1 MASSEPDRG
10 RPGRLRRSATELL
23 TAWQA
28 PDDAQEAL
36 RRAYLQHIEAYDN
49 ALLRECRAGHITAS
63 TLVVD
68 AARERM
74 LLTLH
79 PIVGRWLQTGGH
91 CEATDA
97 DIVAAAAREA
107 REESGIAGLTIDP
120 DPLRLDRHAVR
131 CRPPQGQPIELH
143 HLDVQFLAL
152 APAGA
157 VASRSEESDDLRW
170 FAWDAPPA
178 GLDASVAALMSSAR
192 LRMFR

>member
-1 MASSEPDRG
+1 MGTSEPGLARLAG
-10 RPGRLRRSATELL
+10 LRRSATELL

-28 PDDAQEAL
+28 PDDEQEAL
-36 RRAYLQHIEAYDN
+36 RRAYLHHIDVYDN

-68 AARERM
+68 AAHERM

-97 DIVAAAAREA
+97 DITAAAAREA
-107 REESGIAGLTIDP
+107 REESGIVGLTIDP

-131 CRPPQGQPIELH
+131 CRPPQGPPAELH

-157 VASRSEESDDLRW
+157 VATRSAESDDLRW
-170 FAWDAPPA
+170 FAWDAPPTD
-178 GLDASVAALMSSAR
+178 LDGSVAALMASAR
-192 LRMFR
+192 VRMSR

>member
-1 MASSEPDRG
+1 MRTSGSG
-10 RPGRLRRSATELL
+10 LRRSTTELL

-28 PDDAQEAL
+28 PDDEQEEL
-36 RRAYLQHIEAYDN
+36 RRAYLHHIETHDN

-68 AARERM
+68 AGRERM

-91 CEATDA
+91 CESSDA
-97 DIVAAAAREA
+97 DLVAAAAREA

-131 CRPPQGQPIELH
+131 CRPPQGPPTELH

-157 VASRSEESDDLRW
+157 VATRSHESDDLRW
-170 FAWDAPPA
+170 FTWDAPPVD
-178 GLDASVAALMSSAR
+178 LDASVTALMATAR
-192 LRMFR
+192 ARMSR